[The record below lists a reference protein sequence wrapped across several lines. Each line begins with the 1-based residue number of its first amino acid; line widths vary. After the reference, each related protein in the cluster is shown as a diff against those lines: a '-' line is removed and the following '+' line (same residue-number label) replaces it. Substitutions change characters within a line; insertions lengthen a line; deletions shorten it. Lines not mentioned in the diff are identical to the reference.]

1 MFIHVF
7 SSPVGPLLGGSSALP
22 ELGGNFSSLQAFQV
36 KPMDQLWNLEYSL
49 AGVHTHQALGWHTNH
64 EGLHQE
70 VEIHTPQICHPSSRE
85 NERHGS
91 GTKYAFSM
99 LLSNFAWKLLAA
111 TPPALL
117 CWAYI
122 NPWRSREVIPTS
134 MATNFR
140 TPCSLELGA
149 DLCRKSGGYM
159 NRKTA
164 PIRMYDNAVT
174 GIINAHNA
182 SHTASV
188 VLKGGQRPVKA
199 WSSPESWVWFTV
211 HCNLVKR
218 SKRGLRHFFVAQ
230 YTEQSIPTE
239 WNTTRWQRTF
249 GIIPGY
255 IKEVLMVFLAIPPIL
270 TTWASPARAHRA
282 LRRPTQ
288 QSKAPWHRA
297 EEGKS
302 GHADFFFG
310 KLSDWHKKK
319 DLRHHGKF
327 SSHLHVSREALPFLK
342 LPVGPQKAG
351 DFGRFDR
358 NVQLVKVI
366 SLQHNIW
373 FAGEQH
379 RCQHKITQ
387 TQGETMFS

>member
-1 MFIHVF
+1 
-7 SSPVGPLLGGSSALP
+7 
-22 ELGGNFSSLQAFQV
+22 
-36 KPMDQLWNLEYSL
+36 
-49 AGVHTHQALGWHTNH
+49 
-64 EGLHQE
+64 
-70 VEIHTPQICHPSSRE
+70 
-85 NERHGS
+85 
-91 GTKYAFSM
+91 
-99 LLSNFAWKLLAA
+99 
-111 TPPALL
+111 
-117 CWAYI
+117 
-122 NPWRSREVIPTS
+122 
-134 MATNFR
+134 
-140 TPCSLELGA
+140 
-149 DLCRKSGGYM
+149 M
-159 NRKTA
+159 NSKTA
-164 PIRMYDNAVT
+164 PIRMHERAVT

-188 VLKGGQRPVKA
+188 VLKGGQQPVKA

-218 SKRGLRHFFVAQ
+218 SKQGLRDFFVAQ

-249 GIIPGY
+249 GIIPHY

-327 SSHLHVSREALPFLK
+327 SSHLHVSREARPFLK
-342 LPVGPQKAG
+342 LPIGPQKAG
-351 DFGRFDR
+351 DLGRLDR
-358 NVQLVKVI
+358 SIELLNII

-387 TQGETMFS
+387 TQDETIFS

>member
-1 MFIHVF
+1 MFITGFFFTCWATVGGKLCF
-7 SSPVGPLLGGSSALP
+7 TWAWRKLQLLTSVSSKTHGPTVKFGILTRRGAYPSGSAMAHHK
-22 ELGGNFSSLQAFQV
+22 FA
-36 KPMDQLWNLEYSL
+36 M
-49 AGVHTHQALGWHTNH
+49 
-64 EGLHQE
+64 
-70 VEIHTPQICHPSSRE
+70 PSSRE
-85 NERHGS
+85 KERHGS

-111 TPPALL
+111 TPPAL

-122 NPWRSREVIPTS
+122 NPWWSREVIPTS
-134 MATNFR
+134 MAKNFR

-149 DLCRKSGGYM
+149 DLCRKSGWYM
-159 NRKTA
+159 NSKTA
-164 PIRMYDNAVT
+164 PIRMYENAVT
-174 GIINAHNA
+174 GIINAHNT

-199 WSSPESWVWFTV
+199 WSSPESWVWLTV

-218 SKRGLRHFFVAQ
+218 SKQGLRDFFVAQ
-230 YTEQSIPTE
+230 YTEQSIPTK

-249 GIIPGY
+249 GIIPHY

-270 TTWASPARAHRA
+270 TTWALLARAHRA

-302 GHADFFFG
+302 GHADSFFG

-327 SSHLHVSREALPFLK
+327 SSHLHVSREARPFLK
-342 LPVGPQKAG
+342 LPIGPQKAG
-351 DFGRFDR
+351 DLGRFDR
-358 NVQLVKVI
+358 SIELLNII

-387 TQGETMFS
+387 TQDETIFS